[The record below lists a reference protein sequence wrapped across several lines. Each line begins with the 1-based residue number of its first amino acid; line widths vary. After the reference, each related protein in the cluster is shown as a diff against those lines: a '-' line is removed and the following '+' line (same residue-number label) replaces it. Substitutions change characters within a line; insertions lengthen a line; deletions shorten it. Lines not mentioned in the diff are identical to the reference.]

1 LQRGIG
7 GNKMATTEDDR
18 LFAMLLYVLSFP
30 FPVLGPLVIWLFK
43 RDTSDFVDF
52 HGKEYFNFIISF
64 TIYTI
69 VSGILVIV
77 LIGCVLL
84 FVVTITV
91 IILTIIAA
99 VKAYQGETF
108 RIPLVIRFIQ
118 Q

>member
-7 GNKMATTEDDR
+7 GDKMATTEDDR

-30 FPVLGPLVIWLFK
+30 FPVLGPLVIWLLE

-69 VSGILVIV
+69 ISSILVIV
-77 LIGCVLL
+77 LIGFVLL
-84 FVVTITV
+84 FAITIAAIV
-91 IILTIIAA
+91 ITIIAA
-99 VKAYQGETF
+99 VKAYQGETY
-108 RIPLVIRFIQ
+108 RIPLVIRFIKQ
-118 Q
+118 